1 MAKFKFNL
9 TVQFYAT
16 DVELEA
22 ENERDLDDKLD
33 KMISEAES
41 VLREHWK
48 SNEGLSMVELLDFQT
63 DDVENLDEQDAEEE
77 DEDDD
82 FDFDLDLDFED
93 DDDADK
99 TDGANNV

>member
-1 MAKFKFNL
+1 MTKFKFNL
-9 TVQFYAT
+9 IAQLYAT
-16 DVELEA
+16 EVELEA
-22 ENERDLDDKLD
+22 ENEKDLDDKLD
-33 KMISEAES
+33 QMILQAES

-48 SNEGLSMVELLDFQT
+48 SNEGLSMVELMDFQT

-82 FDFDLDLDFED
+82 FDFDLDFED

>member
-9 TVQFYAT
+9 TARLYAT

-22 ENERDLDDKLD
+22 ENEKDLDDKLD
-33 KMISEAES
+33 QMILQAES
-41 VLREHWK
+41 VLREYWK
-48 SNEGLSMVELLDFQT
+48 TDEGMSRVELLDFQT

-82 FDFDLDLDFED
+82 FDFDLDFED